1 MYKPVVV
8 ADICCFIEMH
18 SRYIWYLFPDF
29 FLQKLIS
36 SRKVISLHQK
46 SIFIPIDRYRGV
58 CFIPKSVLFIFNTI
72 ATHSSSRCTANKV
85 FLHRKNNQRGFFQ
98 MLGYPIVI
106 QVKLDPLLL
115 CANTQKGEGASSLLS
130 FHRVCVFFFIHAE
143 QRKIKTVTIILQAS
157 DIDNMKQFQN
167 RVINHGCLFLLT
179 LLRKAWTS
187 TFLPVVT
194 LHDTAAL
201 IVIEC
206 WCQK

>member
-1 MYKPVVV
+1 MYINVFVVTNLSTNPLSLPTSAV
-8 ADICCFIEMH
+8 LLRCILGTFDICFRI
-18 SRYIWYLFPDF
+18 F

-85 FLHRKNNQRGFFQ
+85 FLHRKSNQRGFFQ

-130 FHRVCVFFFIHAE
+130 FHRVCVFF
-143 QRKIKTVTIILQAS
+143 LY
-157 DIDNMKQFQN
+157 MQN
-167 RVINHGCLFLLT
+167 SE
-179 LLRKAWTS
+179 K
-187 TFLPVVT
+187 
-194 LHDTAAL
+194 
-201 IVIEC
+201 
-206 WCQK
+206 